1 MKQAFWWP
9 AVLVLLTSVP
19 ISAQDTA
26 SAPTA
31 LTQLLAEVI
40 ANNPQISAADHAWKA
55 ATHVA
60 RQVTTL
66 PDPKFTVQQ
75 FSVGSPK
82 PFAGYTNSDFAYIGI
97 GASQELPYPG
107 KLALRGKMAE
117 READVQQ
124 AFIEVTR
131 TDLAD
136 AVKSDYLQLAY
147 LQQTLGILQ
156 QNETVLGQL
165 IQDALAH
172 YQVGQGMQQ
181 DVLQAQVQRTKLVR
195 EVTMHHQEMGKIE
208 AHLKGLLHRDQGSED
223 IVAEDLTESPIK
235 ISAADILDAVRRSN
249 PELAMNDSSVRK
261 QDAQVASAKRE
272 GKPDFA
278 LGYMYQNTDRKYR
291 DYYMLTF
298 DVRFPRKK
306 RVDAEIAEAAEM
318 LVQSRDARDA
328 QLQQQLALAQQQY
341 VQATSDAELLKEYRE
356 GLIPQSDAAYR
367 ATLNSYASNRE
378 PLTHVLQYFTDLLN
392 LKLDFAKTLEDHE
405 IALAHLESL
414 TGATL
419 R

>member
-1 MKQAFWWP
+1 
-9 AVLVLLTSVP
+9 
-19 ISAQDTA
+19 
-26 SAPTA
+26 
-31 LTQLLAEVI
+31 
-40 ANNPQISAADHAWKA
+40 
-55 ATHVA
+55 
-60 RQVTTL
+60 
-66 PDPKFTVQQ
+66 
-75 FSVGSPK
+75 
-82 PFAGYTNSDFAYIGI
+82 
-97 GASQELPYPG
+97 
-107 KLALRGKMAE
+107 
-117 READVQQ
+117 
-124 AFIEVTR
+124 
-131 TDLAD
+131 
-136 AVKSDYLQLAY
+136 
-147 LQQTLGILQ
+147 
-156 QNETVLGQL
+156 
-165 IQDALAH
+165 
-172 YQVGQGMQQ
+172 MQQ